1 MSDVL
6 DRLGALGSHYRDP
19 IEAIA
24 WETADPELP
33 WLPDSVLSL
42 SGTSLGEAMTPAMRV
57 RFSRVEFARLCAA
70 GLWLEGLLIARV
82 AADRFMDGA
91 PTAERRVV
99 LQEVREE
106 AGHGLMF
113 LEMIQRSGLEGVPL
127 LGPTRLLTDVARRL
141 HPQKAAFWA
150 MVFIGE
156 TVTDTFAIRALKESG
171 PDGQAICPVARDVLA
186 FHHRDEARHIAA
198 ARTLLMARVAA
209 MNAFDRLA
217 FGGLLR
223 FLLGRL
229 LRATLYPTAASLAA
243 LGLEHPATAARAA
256 RNCPVRRAF
265 ALECA
270 APALELIER
279 CVPGSGR
286 GAKGE

>member
-91 PTAERRVV
+91 PTAERQVV

-127 LGPTRLLTDVARRL
+127 L
-141 HPQKAAFWA
+141 
-150 MVFIGE
+150 
-156 TVTDTFAIRALKESG
+156 
-171 PDGQAICPVARDVLA
+171 VLA

-198 ARTLLMARVAA
+198 ARTLLMARIAE
-209 MNAFDRLA
+209 MNLFDRLA

-243 LGLEHPATAARAA
+243 LGLEHPAMAARAA
-256 RNCPVRRAF
+256 RKCPVRRAF

>member
-6 DRLGALGSHYRDP
+6 DRLGALGAPYRDP
-19 IEAIA
+19 VEAIA
-24 WETADPELP
+24 WEKADPDLP

-42 SGTSLGEAMTPAMRV
+42 SGTSLGERMTPEARA

-70 GLWLEGLLIARV
+70 GLWLEGLLVARV
-82 AADRFMDGA
+82 AADRFVDRA
-91 PTAERRVV
+91 PAAERRVI

-113 LEMIQRSGLEGVPL
+113 LEMIRRSGLEGVPL
-127 LGPTRLLTDVARRL
+127 LGPTRLLTEVARRL
-141 HPQKAAFWA
+141 QPRKAAFWA
-150 MVFIGE
+150 MVYIGE

-171 PDGQAICPVARDVLA
+171 PDGQAICPVAREVLA

-198 ARTLLMARVAA
+198 ARTLLMARVGK

-223 FLLGRL
+223 LLLGRL

-243 LGLEHPATAARAA
+243 LGLERPAAAARAA
-256 RNCPVRRAF
+256 WRCPVRRAF
-265 ALECA
+265 ADECA
-270 APALELIER
+270 APALEMIRRCAPGGVER
-279 CVPGSGR
+279 VTS
-286 GAKGE
+286 E

>member
-6 DRLGALGSHYRDP
+6 DRLGALGSRYRDP

-24 WETADPELP
+24 WGNADADLP

-42 SGTSLGEAMTPAMRV
+42 SGTLLGETMTPEMRI

-91 PTAERRVV
+91 PPAERRVV

-113 LEMIQRSGLEGVPL
+113 LEMIGRSGLEGVPL
-127 LGPTRLLTDVARRL
+127 LGPTRLLTEVAHRL
-141 HPQKAAFWA
+141 RPQKAAFWA

-171 PDGQAICPVARDVLA
+171 ADGQAICPVARDVLA

-198 ARTLLMARVAA
+198 ARTLLMARISK

-217 FGGLLR
+217 FGALLK
-223 FLLGRL
+223 FLLNRL
-229 LRATLYPTAASLAA
+229 LRATLYPTPASLAA
-243 LGLEHPATAARAA
+243 LGLEHPAAAARAA
-256 RNCPVRRAF
+256 RDCPVRRAF
-265 ALECA
+265 AYDCA
-270 APALELIER
+270 APALDLIQR
-279 CVPGSGR
+279 CVPGG
-286 GAKGE
+286 GEKAPGG